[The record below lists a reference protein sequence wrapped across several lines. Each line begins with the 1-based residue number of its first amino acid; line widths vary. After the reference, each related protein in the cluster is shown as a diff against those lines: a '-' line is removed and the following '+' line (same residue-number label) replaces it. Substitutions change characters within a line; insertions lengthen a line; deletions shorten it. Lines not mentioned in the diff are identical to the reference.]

1 MFTWSRM
8 YKHWGKHEK
17 NERICGSGQRDWNS
31 RVLLVNRGIGDFH
44 VLNKHFAVVKA
55 KYSGVVWCP
64 MSMTIQGNSQSMQL
78 DKVKRRAC
86 TETASL
92 LGHSLNYYRDL
103 SPFYLIIYLVADK
116 SISVVSDHYLPHY
129 SYIDFFI
136 DKKKSRLIIV
146 LAFIGQ
152 MLSLT
157 FLSEP
162 VEIPFGRSD

>member
-1 MFTWSRM
+1 
-8 YKHWGKHEK
+8 
-17 NERICGSGQRDWNS
+17 
-31 RVLLVNRGIGDFH
+31 
-44 VLNKHFAVVKA
+44 
-55 KYSGVVWCP
+55 
-64 MSMTIQGNSQSMQL
+64 MQL